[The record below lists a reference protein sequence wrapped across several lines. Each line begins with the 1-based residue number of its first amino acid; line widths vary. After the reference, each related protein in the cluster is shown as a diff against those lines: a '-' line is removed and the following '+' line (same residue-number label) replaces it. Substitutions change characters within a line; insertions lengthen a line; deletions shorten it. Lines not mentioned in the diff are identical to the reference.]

1 MFNFTSEL
9 VRAARLVYSERREGE
24 GLGVFFRGIETSL
37 LLCSNP
43 AIQFAAYERLRIRH
57 LRKTGEQFPGP
68 VDAFWMGAVAKAIA
82 TLFTYPLQVVQTR
95 QRKGKGKKRKKNKK
109 KRVAAAA
116 GAGVEETKSA
126 DTEDDQTAD
135 DNSFQA
141 VFLRL
146 LRQEG
151 LAGLYS
157 GLSSKLLQTVLNAAF
172 LFLVYEQ
179 ILVAVTRVRKALSL
193 ATYRRKLKA

>member
-1 MFNFTSEL
+1 MFNFVSEL
-9 VRAARLVYSERREGE
+9 VRAAKLVYSERREGE
-24 GLGVFFRGIETSL
+24 GFGVFFRGIETSL

-68 VDAFWMGAVAKAIA
+68 VDAFWMGALAKAIA

-95 QRKGKGKKRKKNKK
+95 QRKGKKAQKEKRDNGS
-109 KRVAAAA
+109 ACA
-116 GAGVEETKSA
+116 VEESKSGKQ
-126 DTEDDQTAD
+126 EVVDQ
-135 DNSFQA
+135 DNSFRS

-146 LRQEG
+146 LRDEG

-179 ILVAVTRVRKALSL
+179 ILVAVTRLRKALSM
-193 ATYRRKLKA
+193 ATYRRRLRVE

>member
-1 MFNFTSEL
+1 MFNFVSEL
-9 VRAARLVYSERREGE
+9 MRAAKLVYGERREGE
-24 GLGVFFRGIETSL
+24 GFGVFFRGIETSL

-68 VDAFWMGAVAKAIA
+68 ADAFWMGAVAKTIA

-95 QRKGKGKKRKKNKK
+95 QRKGKKAQKEKR
-109 KRVAAAA
+109 A
-116 GAGVEETKSA
+116 VEESKS
-126 DTEDDQTAD
+126 EEQKVREEG
-135 DNSFQA
+135 NSFRS

-146 LRQEG
+146 LRDEG

-157 GLSSKLLQTVLNAAF
+157 GLSSKLVQTVLNAAF

-179 ILVAVTRVRKALSL
+179 ILVAVTRLRKALSM
-193 ATYRRKLKA
+193 ATYRRRLRVE